1 MMAFYFGLFGILG
14 ILLAYYIFRS
24 LMQMIIDGK
33 LSRYFLIASIL
44 FLTIIALSWYFM
56 RGDEPESFKNGTELV
71 LKNYKLFG
79 NIGRYDGY
87 SYNTHKL
94 PKETDNPAIFNLEL
108 NGSAATKYLTCTIQK
123 DNAGVWVLRKIT
135 IDSLVKKAH

>member
-1 MMAFYFGLFGILG
+1 MTAFYIGLFGILG
-14 ILLAYYIFRS
+14 ILLAYYLFRS
-24 LMQMIIDGK
+24 LMQMILEGK
-33 LSRYFLIASIL
+33 LSRYFLIASII
-44 FLTIIALSWYFM
+44 FLTIIALSWYLM
-56 RGDEPESFKNGTELV
+56 HGDEPSSFKNGTELV

-108 NGSAATKYLTCTIQK
+108 NGSAATKYLTCTMQK
-123 DNAGVWVLRKIT
+123 NNTGTWVLKKIR
-135 IDSLVKKAH
+135 IDSLVKKH